1 MQHPAIEAVARE
13 AWFKNRQGFGVSNDL
28 SDAFSPISLAS
39 LALIRTAM
47 SFLPH
52 SCPPP
57 DVSPNSCFVQ
67 SVSGHLGRTSRS
79 NFERKRTRK
88 NTEGS

>member
-39 LALIRTAM
+39 LALIRTAV
-47 SFLPH
+47 SFVPH
-52 SCPPP
+52 FRPLP
-57 DVSPNSCFVQ
+57 DVSPTSFFVR
-67 SVSGHLGRTSRS
+67 SMSGHPDRTNQY
-79 NFERKRTRK
+79 NFGRKRTRK
-88 NTEGS
+88 NMESS